1 MYPRNNGPF
10 GGGPFGG
17 GQRNNRGASAFQ
29 YQYLYGN
36 QPVSTAG
43 SLVSKVMALMA
54 CSFLVATVGAFLGVA
69 VVPLTLGG
77 YLFVVIA
84 GLIVLLALRALIN
97 VRGWNLA
104 LLFLFVFLEGLGLAP
119 LLSAYISA
127 GLSYLLGEAFLITA
141 LTSLGLAVYA
151 WTTKRSFAR
160 LGDYLFFGLLLLL
173 VATLVGIFFH
183 SSLFALIIAC
193 FGVAI
198 FCGYILYY
206 VQRAK
211 YMADT
216 LPNAIGMTVSLFLAV
231 MNLFIYILEILSILQ
246 GGKRNR

>member
-1 MYPRNNGPF
+1 MYPRNNSPF

-17 GQRNNRGASAFQ
+17 GPRNNRNASVYQ
-29 YQYLYGN
+29 YQYLPGN
-36 QPVSTAG
+36 QPLSQSG
-43 SLVSKVMALMA
+43 GLVSKVMALMA

-69 VVPLTLGG
+69 FFPPSLIG
-77 YLFVVIA
+77 YLVVVFA
-84 GLIVLLALRALIN
+84 GFIVLMALQAMIN
-97 VRGWNLA
+97 VRGTNLF

-141 LTSLGLAVYA
+141 VTSLGLAVYA

-160 LGDYLFFGLLLLL
+160 LGDYLFFGILLLL
-173 VATLVGIFFH
+173 VASLVGIFFH
-183 SSLFALIIAC
+183 SSLFALIIAV

-216 LPNAIGMTVSLFLAV
+216 LPNAIGMTVSLFLTV

-246 GGKRNR
+246 GDRRRN